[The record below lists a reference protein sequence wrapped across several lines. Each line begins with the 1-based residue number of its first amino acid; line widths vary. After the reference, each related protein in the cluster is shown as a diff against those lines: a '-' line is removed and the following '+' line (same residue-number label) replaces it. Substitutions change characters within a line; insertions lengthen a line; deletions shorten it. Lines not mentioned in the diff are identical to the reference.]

1 MSAFRFVKRPR
12 VDDYAIRYGVMT
24 ATGFE
29 PLGTVVRYRGERK
42 WHAFRK
48 FAVVDDGRTYPTRE
62 AAGRALAKATLR

>member
-29 PLGTVVRYRGERK
+29 PLGTVVR
-42 WHAFRK
+42 
-48 FAVVDDGRTYPTRE
+48 
-62 AAGRALAKATLR
+62 